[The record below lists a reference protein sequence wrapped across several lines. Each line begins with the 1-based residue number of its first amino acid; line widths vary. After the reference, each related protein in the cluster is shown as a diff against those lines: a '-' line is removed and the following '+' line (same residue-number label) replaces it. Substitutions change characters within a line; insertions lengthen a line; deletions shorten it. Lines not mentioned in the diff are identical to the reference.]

1 MESAEIPVIDS
12 HHVYVFIEA
21 VQFPFMM
28 DFYQHFQVKLVGRV
42 CQGTAFG
49 RSQCGCDEQN
59 GICLYRLCLINLIG
73 TDDEIL
79 SQDGKLNQR
88 SGRAYILQTALEE
101 RSVCQNG
108 ECCSSCFFVC
118 RRDNG
123 GIGFLMNPS
132 LEGEWRL
139 NSAMMP

>member
-28 DFYQHFQVKLVGRV
+28 DFHQHFQVKLVGRV

-59 GICLYRLCLINLIG
+59 GICLYRL
-73 TDDEIL
+73 
-79 SQDGKLNQR
+79 
-88 SGRAYILQTALEE
+88 
-101 RSVCQNG
+101 
-108 ECCSSCFFVC
+108 
-118 RRDNG
+118 
-123 GIGFLMNPS
+123 
-132 LEGEWRL
+132 
-139 NSAMMP
+139 